1 MESKFTGVY
10 IDLLRSLQL
19 HVICIVMTLL
29 LLYRVGERNAFLSE
43 FGGGGG
49 GVMDLVY
56 SSSFLPLHGLFC
68 VFQ

>member
-19 HVICIVMTLL
+19 HVIYCDDFIT
-29 LLYRVGERNAFLSE
+29 LYRVGAHNAFLSV
-43 FGGGGG
+43 FGGG

-56 SSSFLPLHGLFC
+56 GSSFLPLHGLSC